1 MTERRAQL
9 VQVAFVVLV
18 AVAWQLASSLHTVN
32 PLLLPPL
39 DAVGTQLAGLF
50 TKGLLWPALRVTLSE
65 VGISFVLAVILGTGT
80 GYLISRSAYAVRVF
94 DPLLAALYAV
104 PSILLFPLYLL
115 FFGLGPGSKIALS
128 TSIAFFPIAL
138 STIAG
143 FSNVSPT
150 LLSAARSMGASAWHV
165 FARVML
171 PASFPVVLSGLRLGL
186 VIALLATLGGE
197 TLASFDGIGHQIVTF
212 AENLETAAMY
222 AWVLVAIALAFL
234 LTSLAALIERRGAA
248 FVE

>member
-65 VGISFVLAVILGTGT
+65 VAISFTLAVILGTGA

-104 PSILLFPLYLL
+104 PSILLFPLYVL

-138 STIAG
+138 STIAA

-150 LLSAARSMGASAWHV
+150 LLSAARSMGASAWH
-165 FARVML
+165 
-171 PASFPVVLSGLRLGL
+171 
-186 VIALLATLGGE
+186 
-197 TLASFDGIGHQIVTF
+197 
-212 AENLETAAMY
+212 
-222 AWVLVAIALAFL
+222 
-234 LTSLAALIERRGAA
+234 
-248 FVE
+248 